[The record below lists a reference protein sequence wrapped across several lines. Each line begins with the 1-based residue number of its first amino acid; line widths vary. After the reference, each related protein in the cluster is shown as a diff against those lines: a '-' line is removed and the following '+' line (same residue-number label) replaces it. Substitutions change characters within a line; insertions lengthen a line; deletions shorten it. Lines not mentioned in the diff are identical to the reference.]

1 MCDSIVA
8 EKLRLKRGTT
18 SPLETRSWG
27 QMRHYLALSAS
38 GKKKKKILLE
48 QFRQGDKR
56 TLFLGTG
63 MNESLFQ
70 MQGRH

>member
-38 GKKKKKILLE
+38 GKKKKK
-48 QFRQGDKR
+48 DP
-56 TLFLGTG
+56 LGTIQAG
-63 MNESLFQ
+63 RQENSISWHRNE
-70 MQGRH
+70 